1 MTDKCPKISC
11 PIVLENG
18 VHMTH
23 VIRDGVCIKKVL
35 TDPSQIRLPRE
46 SQMWQPPTKVVGS
59 DRLLSSN
66 SVQVLKEQFQR
77 L

>member
-18 VHMTH
+18 VHMTY
-23 VIRDGVCIKKVL
+23 VMRDGVCIKKVL

-46 SQMWQPPTKVVGS
+46 SQMWQTPKKVVGS

-66 SVQVLKEQFQR
+66 NVQMFKV
-77 L
+77 